1 MKNLGVTLDV
11 PGREAALEVPKAVY
25 SDRALEIAAHV
36 FAKRAEVYVG
46 ETKAAWELTLKAR
59 RKDLSEAQ
67 LGALAGDFL
76 VELLN
81 QEYRFLVSELNK
93 DIAALQG
100 TQALFAARG
109 GENPPVAP
117 KEDAAFKK
125 AAAALMAEA
134 TKELA
139 RTVPKRIAPPGTPPV
154 PPAEGD

>member
-1 MKNLGVTLDV
+1 MKNLSIAVDV
-11 PGREAALEVPKAVY
+11 PGREAAVSVPKAVY

-36 FAKRAEVYVG
+36 FAKRAEVYV
-46 ETKAAWELTLKAR
+46 EESKTAWELTLKAK
-59 RKDLSEAQ
+59 RKDLGAGQ

-81 QEYRFLVSELNK
+81 QEYRFLVSEMNK

-109 GENPPVAP
+109 GETPPVAP

-125 AAAALMAEA
+125 KAAALMAEA
-134 TKELA
+134 KKELE